1 MKKFLLIALTFIALS
16 SGAVAQVVE
25 PIKFGDFE
33 TWTSRK
39 IYESG
44 IIGGQERMVY
54 VIGPEN
60 FMKYDLKNENSLVD
74 NYLSVGP
81 YTYAKSNKK
90 KLVKEKQWNLMCGC
104 FSFCFIERER
114 VLLYNN
120 N

>member
-60 FMKYDLKNENSLVD
+60 FIDGNIPSLAFHALCAFYAVAALAFGAYIYKKNNH
-74 NYLSVGP
+74 
-81 YTYAKSNKK
+81 K
-90 KLVKEKQWNLMCGC
+90 
-104 FSFCFIERER
+104 F
-114 VLLYNN
+114 LYYV
-120 N
+120 